1 MKNRYFRRILTFML
15 AMAIV
20 FSFSACS
27 NSSNANSNTSSA
39 TGSAKS
45 TGDVKVIKFMHR
57 FPDEPFNSYIN
68 KKVKEYEASHAGI
81 QIQVTS
87 AQNDAYKEKIKVVI
101 GTDNGP
107 DVFYSWIG
115 EFTNRFIRQGLIYD
129 LTDAYNSDKA
139 WSSSMIKSQMDCF
152 YTDGK
157 LYGAP
162 FRLDGKT
169 FFYNKEI
176 FTKLGL
182 KTPTTWD
189 EFISVCKKIKE
200 NNIIPIA
207 YGNQDKWPSAH
218 YIGALNAAL
227 VPSDVRKK
235 DFDPKTG
242 AFTDANY
249 VKALDYYKQLI
260 PFFNDSVN
268 GTKHDIS
275 RALFTSGKAAI
286 FFGELVE
293 IPNVATEN
301 SKLDYGMFAFPTIN
315 DGNGDQGLLVGAPE
329 GFVMSAKCKYP
340 KETIEF
346 LKYITTCKDEASSI
360 GWFNGTYGQTD
371 GLNNAHLT
379 DAYNVIVKAKG
390 LENWLD
396 SNLYSTVCNE
406 YLSAVSDFTNGDITS
421 SQAMQK
427 IQKAAKGAQTE
438 VSK

>member
-1 MKNRYFRRILTFML
+1 MKIHNTKRILSVLL
-15 AMAIV
+15 AAVIA
-20 FSFSACS
+20 FSLPACS
-27 NSSNANSNTSSA
+27 SSSGSNTAGGSSKA
-39 TGSAKS
+39 EGN
-45 TGDVKVIKFMHR
+45 VKVIKFMHR
-57 FPDEPFNSYIN
+57 FPDEPFNSYID
-68 KKVKEYEASHAGI
+68 KKVKEYESSHPGI
-81 QIQVTS
+81 KIQVTS

-107 DVFYSWIG
+107 DVFYSWVG

-129 LTDAYNSDKA
+129 LTSAYNSDKD
-139 WSSSMIKSQMDCF
+139 WNSKMIKSQMDCY

-169 FFYNKEI
+169 FFYNKDI
-176 FTKLGL
+176 FKKLNL
-182 KTPTTWD
+182 STPTTWD
-189 EFISVCKKIKE
+189 DFIAVCKKLKE
-200 NNIIPIA
+200 NNITPIA

-218 YIGALNAAL
+218 YIGALNAAM

-242 AFTDANY
+242 TFTDPNY

-260 PFFNDSVN
+260 PYFNDSVN

-275 RALFTSGKAAI
+275 RALFTSGKAAM

-293 IPNVATEN
+293 IPYVDQEN
-301 SKLDYGMFAFPTIN
+301 SKLNYGMFAFPNIP
-315 DGNGDQGLLVGAPE
+315 GGSGDQGLLVGAPE
-329 GFVMSAKCKYP
+329 GFVMSSKCKYP
-340 KETIEF
+340 KETIDF

-360 GWFNGTYGQTD
+360 GWFNGSLGQTD
-371 GLNNAHLT
+371 GLNNEHLK

-406 YLSAVSDFTNGDITS
+406 YLSAVSDFTNGDIS
-421 SQAMQK
+421 SQQAMGK
-427 IQKAAKGAQTE
+427 IQTAAKQAQVE